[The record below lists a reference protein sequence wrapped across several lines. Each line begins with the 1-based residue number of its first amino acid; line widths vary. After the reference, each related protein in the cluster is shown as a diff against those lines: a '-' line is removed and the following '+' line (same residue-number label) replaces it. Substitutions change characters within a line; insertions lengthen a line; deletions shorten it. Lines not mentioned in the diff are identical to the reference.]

1 MGKFTMDFATDLKIA
16 HHNLIHG
23 GRLNVYQLAD
33 AVGRSHS
40 YLCRISSPTEDV
52 PFPSDLED
60 MIMDLQKNYE
70 PLHLKNARHGFA
82 SYKIPNAKMSK
93 GDENELV
100 SNYHKAAASA
110 FNDLSDFVKQPDQKQ
125 LKKLLESLNTI
136 IAESVGVSKWAAK
149 KASKQMEMF

>member
-1 MGKFTMDFATDLKIA
+1 MDFASDLKIQ
-16 HHNLIHG
+16 HHALIHG

-70 PLHLKNARHGFA
+70 PLHLKAARHGFVLV
-82 SYKIPNAKMSK
+82 KIPNTKMSK

-100 SNYHKAAASA
+100 TDYHNAAAKA
-110 FNDLSDFVKQPDQKQ
+110 FNDLSDFVKEPDQKQ
-125 LKKLLESLNTI
+125 LKKLLESLNLI
-136 IAESVGVSKWAAK
+136 IGKSAGISKWAKK
-149 KASKQMEMF
+149 KASKQLEIF